1 MASRRAL
8 LLAVATLILCPLG
21 AGAEAAVPTPFYGVV
36 PQSHPSVEDFDRM
49 AEAGVGTLRFMIS
62 WADAD
67 RTADAG
73 DLGWAASDWL
83 VREAAPHP
91 LNRGVAGQANRLT
104 RALGFFRKNRNKL
117 NLRGVSWYS

>member
-36 PQSHPSVEDFDRM
+36 PQSHPSVED
-49 AEAGVGTLRFMIS
+49 L
-62 WADAD
+62 
-67 RTADAG
+67 
-73 DLGWAASDWL
+73 
-83 VREAAPHP
+83 
-91 LNRGVAGQANRLT
+91 
-104 RALGFFRKNRNKL
+104 KL